1 LVVPALVATV
11 FPFIL
16 WDAAVLGIDSGYL
29 AIAKRHRVWESASQ
43 PPAEGKS
50 LRTWPRPVHDAAHD
64 VTALPVD
71 VYALAAPPC
80 GGWGLRSRAVDK
92 T

>member
-1 LVVPALVATV
+1 MSDPVPSRQPSDARLTRPARDCGGFNVASKA
-11 FPFIL
+11 ISEASAMRQQKWL
-16 WDAAVLGIDSGYL
+16 RLG
-29 AIAKRHRVWESASQ
+29 H
-43 PPAEGKS
+43 
-50 LRTWPRPVHDAAHD
+50 RPVHHAGHD

-80 GGWGLRSRAVDK
+80 GGWGLRSRAVDE